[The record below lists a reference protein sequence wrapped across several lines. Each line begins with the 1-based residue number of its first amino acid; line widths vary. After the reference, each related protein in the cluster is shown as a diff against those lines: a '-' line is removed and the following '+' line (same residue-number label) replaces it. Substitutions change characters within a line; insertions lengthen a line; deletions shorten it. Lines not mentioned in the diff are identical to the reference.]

1 MLTSSKFIKPGLKSM
16 EETQDQDF
24 EGEDKSPNAELTTKE
39 PTARELI
46 TEKKG
51 TLIEK
56 ALENH

>member
-1 MLTSSKFIKPGLKSM
+1 MLTSSKFIKPEVKSM
-16 EETQDQDF
+16 EEIQDQNF
-24 EGEDKSPNAELTTKE
+24 EGEDKSPSAKLTTKE
-39 PTARELI
+39 LTTRERI